1 VDLTSGWGG
10 HQANIE
16 AATGAMSQQE
26 SVSKRYGVTGDLE
39 FARLRNSREIEGSSL
54 CCSALDSQATLGI
67 EELMLAHPGYT
78 ILVVTH
84 KMAQARRV
92 SQECAFM
99 LLGKVIEHDHTENLF
114 RTPRDS
120 RTAEYV
126 EGRYG

>member
-1 VDLTSGWGG
+1 MWLSAG
-10 HQANIE
+10 Q
-16 AATGAMSQQE
+16 S
-26 SVSKRYGVTGDLE
+26 
-39 FARLRNSREIEGSSL
+39 RLPW
-54 CCSALDSQATLGI
+54 GI
-67 EELMLAHPGYT
+67 EELLLAHPGYT